1 MPVCLHPV
9 YFPNVLT
16 FSVVLS
22 NEIVWEVC
30 DNYQKQT
37 YRNRCHIC
45 TDQGRH
51 VLSVPIK
58 HTGGEE
64 GRQLYR
70 DVRLDD
76 STPWQRQHWR
86 GIQTAYRSSPF
97 FEYYEDD
104 LAPLF
109 ETKFSHLLELNF
121 EILEVLGE
129 LIGCKAEISKTT
141 SYASGLLDIQD
152 GRFLVNAKSEF
163 DTSAEAYHQVFHD
176 KHPFIENLSV
186 LDVLFNLGPQTSAY
200 LKKVWDQSSLPAL
213 KR

>member
-1 MPVCLHPV
+1 MPVCLHPG
-9 YFPNVLT
+9 YFLNVLT

-22 NEIVWEVC
+22 NDILWEVR

-58 HTGGEE
+58 HVGGHE
-64 GRQLYR
+64 GRQLFR
-70 DVRLDD
+70 DVQLDD

-86 GIQTAYRSSPF
+86 GIQTAYRASPF

-104 LAPLF
+104 IAPLF
-109 ETKFSHLLELNF
+109 EPKFTHLMELNF
-121 EILEVLGE
+121 EILNVLGE
-129 LIGCKAEISKTT
+129 LIGFEMSQSKTS
-141 SYASGLLDIQD
+141 SYTPELESIKD
-152 GRFLVNAKSEF
+152 GRFLVNAKLDLQE
-163 DTSAEAYHQVFHD
+163 TPEEYHQVFHD
-176 KHPFIENLSV
+176 KHGFIGNLSV

-200 LKKVWDQSSLPAL
+200 LKKVWDQSSFPAL

>member
-9 YFPNVLT
+9 YFPNALT

-45 TDQGRH
+45 TDQGKH

-58 HTGGEE
+58 HVGGDE
-64 GRQLYR
+64 GRQFYR

-86 GIQTAYRSSPF
+86 GIQTVYRSSPF

-109 ETKFSHLLELNF
+109 ETKFSHLLDLNF
-121 EILEVLGE
+121 EIFKVLSE
-129 LIGCKAEISKTT
+129 LMGYEAEINKTT
-141 SYASGLLDIQD
+141 SYTPELSGQLD
-152 GRFLVNAKSEF
+152 GRFLVNAKSDF
-163 DTSAEAYHQVFHD
+163 DASIEPYHQVFHN
-176 KHPFIENLSV
+176 KHPFIANLSV
-186 LDVLFNLGPQTSAY
+186 LDVLFNLGPQTTTY